1 MNEIEPHPTY
11 YQTLV
16 EGGLNINQAKM
27 YETIVRGGKLP
38 ASHAA
43 RLANVPRTLGYKA
56 LQELQTLGLI
66 GKEDVPGKVATFS
79 AAHPFKLKEMVDQRY
94 TQAKDAK
101 VAIEGVLGKLISDF
115 NTRSGAPGLRILE
128 GAAGVA
134 ELYED
139 ILNERQPIKLIRSP
153 EDSRHPEL
161 AEMVRKQIGEQK
173 KIGIQ
178 TQAITALAEGT
189 PAEIIAFDD
198 ERLVTRRIV
207 PKEKLAV
214 PAQIIIYANKVA
226 ITAYE
231 DAVIT
236 TIIENPAI
244 RKTFEM
250 VFDYLWGSAEQ
261 DHQKILK
268 TIKNS

>member
-101 VAIEGVLGKLISDF
+101 VPIEGVDRKSKRLNSSHMSIS
-115 NTRSGAPGLRILE
+115 
-128 GAAGVA
+128 
-134 ELYED
+134 Y
-139 ILNERQPIKLIRSP
+139 
-153 EDSRHPEL
+153 
-161 AEMVRKQIGEQK
+161 
-173 KIGIQ
+173 
-178 TQAITALAEGT
+178 
-189 PAEIIAFDD
+189 
-198 ERLVTRRIV
+198 
-207 PKEKLAV
+207 
-214 PAQIIIYANKVA
+214 
-226 ITAYE
+226 
-231 DAVIT
+231 
-236 TIIENPAI
+236 
-244 RKTFEM
+244 
-250 VFDYLWGSAEQ
+250 
-261 DHQKILK
+261 
-268 TIKNS
+268 